1 MNSSSGATLDD
12 AARGGLKDT
21 LRKSGREKV
30 EGGKRFA
37 ADQIEDIADAIDAA
51 SVQLTRSQPNLAGYT
66 TRVAD
71 GIAALARRLR
81 EGSIEELA
89 QDARQLAAR
98 NPAMFLLAGAA
109 AGVVVAR
116 FLKAAATQDEPVPG
130 VSYKDVS
137 YSDADM
143 GR

>member
-12 AARGGLKDT
+12 AATSGGLKEA
-21 LRKSGREKV
+21 LKRNGREQV

-37 ADQIEDIADAIDAA
+37 ADHIEDIADAIDAA

-71 GIAALARRLR
+71 GIAAVAKRLR
-81 EGSIEELA
+81 EGSIEDLA

-109 AGVVVAR
+109 AGMVVAR
-116 FLKAAATQDEPVPG
+116 FLKASSAQDEPTPG

-137 YSDADM
+137 YVDT

>member
-1 MNSSSGATLDD
+1 MNSSSGATMDD
-12 AARGGLKDT
+12 AATSGGLKET
-21 LRKSGREKV
+21 LKRNGREKV

-71 GIAALARRLR
+71 GIAAVAKRLR
-81 EGSIEELA
+81 EGSIEDLA

-98 NPAMFLLAGAA
+98 NPGMFLLAGAA
-109 AGVVVAR
+109 AGIVVAR
-116 FLKAAATQDEPVPG
+116 FFKAASTQSESTPG
-130 VSYKDVS
+130 IPYKDVS
-137 YSDADM
+137 YTDI